1 MDGVMIEEFE
11 EKLEENLVKLHQEL
25 KEKLYR
31 PMPVKRQLIPK
42 SGQGWARRKVS
53 ATGNLDCLQIHI

>member
-42 SGQGWARRKVS
+42 SGQAGQEGKYRPPGISTVCK
-53 ATGNLDCLQIHI
+53 IHI